1 MENFIFCAVCVTI
14 HKISFYHLIFYFSSM
29 KLLDMG
35 LEWEAANR
43 LAEDRLAWDIFMN
56 MVCPMGFLHANLTR
70 TIN

>member
-1 MENFIFCAVCVTI
+1 MM
-14 HKISFYHLIFYFSSM
+14 KM

-43 LAEDRLAWDIFMN
+43 LVEDRLSWNNFMELL
-56 MVCPMGFLHANLTR
+56 CLMGFLHANLVR